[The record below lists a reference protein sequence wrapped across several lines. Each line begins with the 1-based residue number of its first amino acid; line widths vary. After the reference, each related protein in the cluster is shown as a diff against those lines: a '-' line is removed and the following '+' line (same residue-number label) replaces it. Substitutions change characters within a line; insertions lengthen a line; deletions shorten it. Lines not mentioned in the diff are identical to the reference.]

1 MTGSNY
7 TVGRDESCNLIV
19 TKVSSYPQQG
29 STLNSMHISRLH
41 FELTIVDGKPSI
53 INRSNN
59 GTYLNHGE
67 LTKDIP
73 YLISNNDTIALLQE
87 SNPMFRFILLWSEN
101 LTYLCLIAKYKLL
114 LRRKCQRQSIHTI
127 FYFTIVFL
135 HDQSPGFIPIESKKC
150 LDLCFIAKYRLCFVF
165 DNLSLLRYLYSVL

>member
-1 MTGSNY
+1 MISLQASSVTGSNY
-7 TVGRDESCNLIV
+7 TVGCDESCNLTV
-19 TKVSSYPQQG
+19 NEVSSYAKQS

-87 SNPMFRFILLWSEN
+87 SNPMFRFNLL
-101 LTYLCLIAKYKLL
+101 
-114 LRRKCQRQSIHTI
+114 
-127 FYFTIVFL
+127 
-135 HDQSPGFIPIESKKC
+135 
-150 LDLCFIAKYRLCFVF
+150 
-165 DNLSLLRYLYSVL
+165 